1 MDAHTK
7 LKSCLLINLPVDAA
21 AVGTRHVAPLL
32 WRRRAVSIFIEF
44 AMDLRSPSKHTLAAL
59 FCLAVSCPIFIS
71 PAAAQ
76 TKRAL
81 LIGIDTYEAKGKAI
95 NKPAGATQRNDV
107 GETSRWDALEWGNLD
122 GSLND
127 VESVHEI
134 LASPKYGF
142 AENNIHI
149 VEEEK
154 ATRDGILQAM
164 KKYLLDE
171 PNRGDTVV
179 FYYAGHGS
187 QRYNSL
193 TDKPFHLDE
202 TIVPADASS
211 GAFDIRDKEIA
222 RLFNQIV
229 DKGILLTAI
238 FDSCHSGSIARGI
251 PVGSQG
257 KARFLAY
264 DTRDA
269 ADPPDKGPDGKP
281 AARPE
286 DRPGGALVLSATQH
300 DQPATEWTG
309 SDGKPHGA
317 FTVAFLD
324 ALQTLPANSSA
335 QDIYKRVK
343 VLLLGMGVP
352 QQPDLGGP
360 LERTHLAMFS
370 NSSGPDRLT
379 VAVRPEGVNGDGT
392 VELDGGLAMG
402 LGRGSELRKVGI
414 APGKPEVRVRIAQLE
429 GLSKSKAEIIRPAD
443 PAQIQPGD
451 LFELTAWVAPEN
463 SRLQVWMPSASL
475 SNASL
480 LQVAQETGKLRQ
492 SGNVKWIDDPVQ
504 SSPDYVMAW
513 NGSQWTLT
521 KAGGPAVSLGQSPAA
536 PAILSH
542 LPSKGRV
549 GFFLALPP
557 PNELLPSMKFGSGTD
572 NSAVE
577 VAATPERALYLLM
590 GRAAGKEIEYAWVR
604 KNIPEDDSKAK
615 LNSDEEGNVC
625 SSDSPYP
632 PRTNW
637 LPLGTT
643 ADSLAKTSRTLTE
656 YAGRLARVRS
666 WLELPAPPGGAN
678 EAFPYRLALK
688 RADAATIDKT
698 TDKGL
703 IQDGAV
709 AEGETYGLVLRAEG
723 KITPSTPRRWVYVLA
738 IECSGEGQLLYPRSG
753 EGNFL
758 PERGPDSKAWPAEID
773 LSGKSGAFSIGSP
786 FGIDTYILLTT
797 ADQIADLSA
806 FNFSGVLQAARGGPT
821 SPLAQLLGNTSANA
835 RSVNPAVPVNWSV
848 QYMPIRSVP
857 TEKRPANTQH

>member
-1 MDAHTK
+1 MFTSDEVTK
-7 LKSCLLINLPVDAA
+7 IQLK
-21 AVGTRHVAPLL
+21 GTRMRL
-32 WRRRAVSIFIEF
+32 RRA
-44 AMDLRSPSKHTLAAL
+44 RSRVAL
-59 FCLAVSCPIFIS
+59 FSWAIGSLLFTLPAV
-71 PAAAQ
+71 AQ

-81 LIGIDTYEAKGKAI
+81 LIGIDTYEAKGIALS
-95 NKPAGATQRNDV
+95 KPAGVGQRNDAT
-107 GETSRWDALEWGNLD
+107 GASRWDLLEWGNLD

-127 VESVHEI
+127 VESVHEL
-134 LASPKYGF
+134 LASPKFSF

-154 ATRDGILQAM
+154 ATREGILQAM

-171 PNRGDTVV
+171 PNPGDTVV

-229 DKGILLTAI
+229 DKGILLTAV

-257 KARFLAY
+257 KVRFLAY

-269 ADPPDKGPDGKP
+269 ADAPDKGPDGKP

-286 DRPGGALVLSATQH
+286 DRPGGVLVLSATQH
-300 DQPATEWTG
+300 DQSAMEWTG

-335 QDIYKRVK
+335 HDIYKRVK

-360 LERTHLAMFS
+360 TERIHLSMFS
-370 NSSGPDRLT
+370 NSAGADRLT
-379 VAVRPEGVNGDGT
+379 VAVRPEGVNSDGT
-392 VELDGGLAMG
+392 VELDGGLALG
-402 LGRGSELRKVGI
+402 LGRGSELRKVGLV
-414 APGKPEVRVRIAQLE
+414 PGKPEVRVRITQLE

-443 PAQIQPGD
+443 PNQFQPGD
-451 LFELTAWVAPEN
+451 LFELAAWVAPEN
-463 SRLQVWMPSASL
+463 SRLQVWMPPASL

-480 LQVAQETGKLRQ
+480 VRVAEEVGKLRQ
-492 SGNVKWIDDPVQ
+492 AENVRWIDDPVQ
-504 SSPDYVMAW
+504 FSPDYVMAW
-513 NGSQWTLT
+513 DGSQWTLT
-521 KAGGPAVSLGQSPAA
+521 KAGGAAVSLGQNPAA

-542 LPSKGRV
+542 LPSKGKA

-557 PNELLPSMKFGSGTD
+557 SSELLPALKLGRGTD

-577 VAATPERALYLLM
+577 VAASPEHAQYLLI
-590 GRAAGKEIEYAWVR
+590 GRSAGKEIEYAWLK
-604 KNIPEDDSKAK
+604 KNITENDVKSKLDSNED
-615 LNSDEEGNVC
+615 GNVC

-637 LPLGTT
+637 LPLGNA
-643 ADSLAKTSRTLTE
+643 ADSVAKTSETLIE
-656 YAGRLARVRS
+656 YADRLARVRS

-688 RADAATIDKT
+688 RADSATGTKPS
-698 TDKGL
+698 DKGL
-703 IQDGAV
+703 IQDGTV
-709 AEGETYGLVLRAEG
+709 VEGDTYGLVLRAEG
-723 KITPSTPRRWVYVLA
+723 KITASTPRRWVYVLA

-758 PERGPDSKAWPAEID
+758 PEKGPDAKAWPTEID
-773 LSGKSGAFSIGSP
+773 LSGTSGAFSIGSP

-806 FNFSGVLQAARGGPT
+806 FSFSGVLQAARGGPK
-821 SPLAQLLGNTSANA
+821 SPLAQLLGNASANA
-835 RSVNPAVPVNWSV
+835 RGINPVVPVNWSV
-848 QYMPIRSVP
+848 QYMPIRSVAV
-857 TEKRPANTQH
+857 EKRPAQTTPH

>member
-1 MDAHTK
+1 MFASDEVTTIRLTRSLLF
-7 LKSCLLINLPVDAA
+7 LKRTSSRVAIFCCAIACLV
-21 AVGTRHVAPLL
+21 
-32 WRRRAVSIFIEF
+32 
-44 AMDLRSPSKHTLAAL
+44 
-59 FCLAVSCPIFIS
+59 FIS
-71 PAAAQ
+71 PATAQ

-95 NKPAGATQRNDV
+95 SKPPGAGQRNDAADA
-107 GETSRWDALEWGNLD
+107 SRWDLLEWGNLD

-127 VESVHEI
+127 VESVHEL
-134 LASPKYGF
+134 LASPKFSF
-142 AENNIHI
+142 AENNIHVI
-149 VEEEK
+149 EEEM
-154 ATRDGILQAM
+154 ATREGILQAM
-164 KKYLLDE
+164 RKYLLDE

-300 DQPATEWTG
+300 EQSAMEWTG

-343 VLLLGMGVP
+343 VLLLGMGVA

-360 LERTHLAMFS
+360 ADRTHLSIFS
-370 NSSGPDRLT
+370 NSAGSDRLT
-379 VAVRPEGVNGDGT
+379 VAVRPEGVNSDGT
-392 VELDGGLAMG
+392 VELDGGLALG
-402 LGRGSELRKVGI
+402 LGRGSELRKVGL
-414 APGKPEVRVRIAQLE
+414 APGKPEVRVRITQLE

-443 PAQIQPGD
+443 SNQIQPGD
-451 LFELTAWVAPEN
+451 LFELAARVAPEN
-463 SRLQVWMPSASL
+463 SRLQVWMPPASL

-480 LQVAQETGKLRQ
+480 VRVAEEAGKLRQ
-492 SGNVKWIDDPVQ
+492 AASVKWIDDPVQ

-513 NGSQWTLT
+513 SGSQWTLT
-521 KAGGPAVSLGQSPAA
+521 KAGGPAISLGQNPAA

-542 LPSKGRV
+542 LPSQGKP

-557 PNELLPSMKFGSGTD
+557 SSELLTALKLGRGTD

-577 VAATPERALYLLM
+577 VAASPEHAQYLLI
-590 GRAAGKEIEYAWVR
+590 GRSTGKEIEYAWLK
-604 KNIPEDDSKAK
+604 KNISEGDSKTK
-615 LNSDEEGNVC
+615 LDSNEDGNVC
-625 SSDSPYP
+625 SLDSPYP

-637 LPLGTT
+637 LPLGNT
-643 ADSLAKTSRTLTE
+643 ADSAAKTSETLTE
-656 YAGRLARVRS
+656 YADRLARVRS

-688 RADAATIDKT
+688 QVNPATNGKASN
-698 TDKGL
+698 KGL
-703 IQDGAV
+703 IQDGTV
-709 AEGETYGLVLRAEG
+709 VEGDTYELVLRAEG
-723 KITPSTPRRWVYVLA
+723 KITASTPRRWIYVLA
-738 IECSGEGQLLYPRSG
+738 IDCNGEGQLLYPRSG

-758 PERGPDSKAWPAEID
+758 PERGPDAKAWPTEID
-773 LSGKSGAFSIGSP
+773 LSGTNGAFSIGSP

-806 FNFSGVLQAARGGPT
+806 FNFSGVLQAARGGPK
-821 SPLAQLLGNTSANA
+821 SPLAQLLANASANA
-835 RSVNPAVPVNWSV
+835 RGVNPAVPVNWSV
-848 QYMPIRSVP
+848 QYMPIRSVAAGIG
-857 TEKRPANTQH
+857 PAKTPH

>member
-1 MDAHTK
+1 MF
-7 LKSCLLINLPVDAA
+7 LNCS
-21 AVGTRHVAPLL
+21 
-32 WRRRAVSIFIEF
+32 
-44 AMDLRSPSKHTLAAL
+44 RSRVAL
-59 FCLAVSCPIFIS
+59 FSWAIGCFVLIS
-71 PAAAQ
+71 PASAQ

-95 NKPAGATQRNDV
+95 SKPAGAGQRNDAM
-107 GETSRWDALEWGNLD
+107 EASRWDLLDWGNLD

-127 VESVHEI
+127 VESVHEL
-134 LASPKYGF
+134 LASPKFGF

-251 PVGSQG
+251 PIGSQG

-269 ADPPDKGPDGKP
+269 ADPPDKSPDGKP
-281 AARPE
+281 LARPE

-300 DQPATEWTG
+300 DQSAMEWTG

-317 FTVAFLD
+317 FTAAFLD
-324 ALQTLPANSSA
+324 TLQALPANSSA
-335 QDIYKRVK
+335 EDVYKRVK

-360 LERTHLAMFS
+360 SERTHLSMFS
-370 NSSGPDRLT
+370 NSAGSDRLT
-379 VAVRPEGVNGDGT
+379 VAVRPEGVNADGT
-392 VELDGGLAMG
+392 VELDGGLALG
-402 LGRGSELRKVGI
+402 LGRGSELRKAGL
-414 APGKPEVRVRIAQLE
+414 APGKPELRVRITQLE

-443 PAQIQPGD
+443 PSQIQPGD
-451 LFELTAWVAPEN
+451 LFELAAWVAPEN
-463 SRLQVWMPSASL
+463 SRLQVWMPPASL
-475 SNASL
+475 SYTSL
-480 LQVAQETGKLRQ
+480 LKEAEETGKLRQ
-492 SGNVKWIDDPVQ
+492 APNVKWIDDPVQ
-504 SSPDYVMAW
+504 FSPDYMMAW

-521 KAGGPAVSLGQSPAA
+521 RAGGPAVSLGQSPAA

-542 LPSKGRV
+542 LPSKGKS

-557 PNELLPSMKFGSGTD
+557 SSELLPMLKLGYGTD

-577 VAATPERALYLLM
+577 VTASPERAQYLLI
-590 GRAAGKEIEYAWVR
+590 GRSAGKVIEYAWVK
-604 KNIPEDDSKAK
+604 KNITENESKTK
-615 LNSDEEGNVC
+615 LNRSEDGNVC

-632 PRTNW
+632 TRTNW
-637 LPLGTT
+637 FPLGTT
-643 ADSLAKTSRTLTE
+643 ADSFTKTSETLTD
-656 YAGRLARVRS
+656 YADRLARVRS

-688 RADAATIDKT
+688 RVNSGKDDRPN
-698 TDKGL
+698 DKGL
-703 IQDGAV
+703 IQDGTV
-709 AEGETYGLVLRAEG
+709 VEGDTFGLVLRAEG
-723 KITPSTPRRWVYVLA
+723 KITASTPRRWVYVLA

-758 PERGPDSKAWPAEID
+758 PERGPDAKSWPTEID
-773 LSGKSGAFSIGSP
+773 LSGEGGAFSIGTP

-806 FNFSGVLQAARGGPT
+806 FNFSGVLQAARGGAK
-821 SPLAQLLGNTSANA
+821 SPLAQLLGNASANA
-835 RSVNPAVPVNWSV
+835 RGVNPAVPVSWSV
-848 QYMPIRSVP
+848 QYMPIHSVAA
-857 TEKRPANTQH
+857 ENRPAKTPH

>member
-1 MDAHTK
+1 MFLTCLRTGLLATVI
-7 LKSCLLINLPVDAA
+7 SCFL
-21 AVGTRHVAPLL
+21 
-32 WRRRAVSIFIEF
+32 
-44 AMDLRSPSKHTLAAL
+44 
-59 FCLAVSCPIFIS
+59 FIS
-71 PAAAQ
+71 PVHAQ

-81 LIGIDTYEAKGKAI
+81 LIGINTYEAKGKQI
-95 NKPAGATQRNDV
+95 SKPAGVTQKGDAADA
-107 GETSRWDALEWGNLD
+107 GRWDLREWENLD

-127 VESVHEI
+127 VESVHEL

-142 AENNIHI
+142 AENNIHV

-154 ATRDGILQAM
+154 ATREGILQAM
-164 KKYLLDE
+164 KRYLLDE
-171 PNRGDTVV
+171 PGRGDTVV

-202 TIVPADASS
+202 TIVPADAGS

-229 DKGILLTAI
+229 DKGILLTAV

-251 PVGSQG
+251 PVGSPG

-264 DTRDA
+264 DPRDA

-286 DRPGGALVLSATQH
+286 DRTGGAVVLSATQH
-300 DQPATEWTG
+300 DQSSLEWTG
-309 SDGKPHGA
+309 RDGKLHGA
-317 FTVAFLD
+317 FTVALLD

-335 QDIYKRVK
+335 QDVYKRIK

-360 LERTHLAMFS
+360 SERTRLSLFN
-370 NSSGPDRLT
+370 NSVGTDRLT
-379 VAVRPEGVNGDGT
+379 VAVRPEGVNSDGS
-392 VELDGGLAMG
+392 VELDGGLALG

-443 PAQIQPGD
+443 ASQIQPGD

-463 SRLQVWMPSASL
+463 SRLQVWMPPASL
-475 SNASL
+475 SSADL
-480 LQVAQETGKLRQ
+480 LQVAEETGKLRQ
-492 SGNVKWIDDPVQ
+492 AGNVKWIDDPVE
-504 SSPDYVMAW
+504 SSPEYVMAW

-521 KAGGPAVSLGQSPAA
+521 KAGGPAVNLGQSPAA

-542 LPSKGRV
+542 LPTKGKT

-557 PNELLPSMKFGSGTD
+557 SRELSPFLKLGSGTE
-572 NSAVE
+572 NTAVE
-577 VAATPERALYLLM
+577 VATSPERAQYLLV
-590 GRAAGKEIEYAWVR
+590 GRAAGKDIEYAWLR
-604 KNIPEDDSKAK
+604 KHISEADSKAK
-615 LNSDEEGNVC
+615 LESNENGNAC

-637 LPLGTT
+637 LPLGQTS
-643 ADSLAKTSRTLTE
+643 DSLAKASQTLTE
-656 YAGRLARVRS
+656 YADRLARVRS
-666 WLELPAPPGGAN
+666 WLELPAPPSGAN
-678 EAFPYRLALK
+678 DAFPYRLGLK
-688 RADAATIDKT
+688 RVDSATSSNSSDKR
-698 TDKGL
+698 
-703 IQDGAV
+703 IVQDGTV
-709 AEGETYGLVLRAEG
+709 VEGDSFGLVLRAEG
-723 KITPSTPRRWVYVLA
+723 KITAFTPRRWVYVLA
-738 IECSGEGQLLYPRSG
+738 IECSGEGVLLYPRSG

-758 PERGPDSKAWPAEID
+758 PEKAPGANAWPAEID
-773 LSGKSGAFSIGSP
+773 LSGKSGTFSIGSP
-786 FGIDTYILLTT
+786 FGVDTYVLLTT

-806 FNFSGVLQAARGGPT
+806 FNFSGVLQATRGGPQ
-821 SPLAQLLGNTSANA
+821 SPLAQLLGNASANT
-835 RSVNPAVPVNWSV
+835 RGVNPSVPVNWSV
-848 QYMPIRSVP
+848 QYMPIRSVAV
-857 TEKRPANTQH
+857 EKRPATTPH

>member
-1 MDAHTK
+1 MF
-7 LKSCLLINLPVDAA
+7 LKSAQFRLKLLCLTI
-21 AVGTRHVAPLL
+21 G
-32 WRRRAVSIFIEF
+32 
-44 AMDLRSPSKHTLAAL
+44 
-59 FCLAVSCPIFIS
+59 CLAIVS
-71 PAAAQ
+71 PATAQ

-81 LIGIDTYEAKGKAI
+81 LIGIDTYEAKGKTI
-95 NKPAGATQRNDV
+95 SKPAGLYQRNDAADA
-107 GETSRWDALEWGNLD
+107 SRWDLLEWGNLD

-127 VESVHEI
+127 VESLHEL
-134 LASPKYGF
+134 LASPKFGF

-171 PNRGDTVV
+171 SVRGDTVV

-211 GAFDIRDKEIA
+211 GVFDIRDKEIA

-251 PVGSQG
+251 PVGSPG

-269 ADPPDKGPDGKP
+269 ADPPDKSPDGKP

-286 DRPGGALVLSATQH
+286 DRPGGALILSATQH
-300 DQPATEWTG
+300 DQLATEWTG
-309 SDGKPHGA
+309 NDGKPHGA

-343 VLLLGMGVP
+343 VLLMGMGVA

-360 LERTHLAMFS
+360 LDRTHLAMFS
-370 NSSGPDRLT
+370 NSAGPERLT

-402 LGRGSELRKVGI
+402 LGRGSELRKVGLT
-414 APGKPEVRVRIAQLE
+414 AGKSELRVRITQLD
-429 GLSKSKAEIIRPAD
+429 GLSKSRAEIIRPAD
-443 PAQIQPGD
+443 SSQIQPGD
-451 LFELTAWVAPEN
+451 LFELVAWVAPEN
-463 SRLQVWMPSASL
+463 SRLQVWMPPASL
-475 SNASL
+475 SNSSL
-480 LQVAQETGKLRQ
+480 RQVVEEAGKLRQ
-492 SGNVKWIDDPVQ
+492 AGNVKWVDDPVQ

-513 NGSQWTLT
+513 NGNQWTLT
-521 KAGGPAVSLGQSPAA
+521 KAGGAAVNLGQNPSAQ
-536 PAILSH
+536 AILTH
-542 LPSKGRV
+542 LPTKEKT

-557 PNELLPSMKFGSGTD
+557 SSELLPALKLGRGTE
-572 NSAVE
+572 NNAVE
-577 VAATPERALYLLM
+577 VPPSAERAQYLLV
-590 GRAAGKEIEYAWVR
+590 GRPAGKEIEYAWLK
-604 KNIPEDDSKAK
+604 KNFSESDSKSK

-625 SSDSPYP
+625 SADSPYP

-637 LPLGTT
+637 LPIGQT
-643 ADSLAKTSRTLTE
+643 ADSLAKTSETLTE
-656 YAGRLARVRS
+656 YADRLARVRS
-666 WLELPAPPGGAN
+666 WLELPSPPSGTN
-678 EAFPYRLALK
+678 DAFPYRLGLK
-688 RADAATIDKT
+688 RVDSAANSRSNDNGIV
-698 TDKGL
+698 
-703 IQDGAV
+703 QDGTV
-709 AEGETYGLVLRAEG
+709 VEGDTFGLVLRAEG
-723 KITPSTPRRWVYVLA
+723 KITASTPRRWVYVLA
-738 IECSGEGQLLYPRSG
+738 IECNGEGQLLYPRSG

-758 PERGPDSKAWPAEID
+758 PEKGPDAKAWPTEID
-773 LSGKSGAFSIGSP
+773 LSGKSGSFSIGSP

-806 FNFSGVLQAARGGPT
+806 FNFSGVLQASRGGPK
-821 SPLAQLLGNTSANA
+821 SPLSQLLGNASANT
-835 RSVNPAVPVNWSV
+835 RGVNPAVPVNWSV
-848 QYMPIRSVP
+848 QYMPIRSVAA
-857 TEKRPANTQH
+857 EKLPAKTPH

>member
-1 MDAHTK
+1 MFPIRLRTG
-7 LKSCLLINLPVDAA
+7 LLASTICC
-21 AVGTRHVAPLL
+21 
-32 WRRRAVSIFIEF
+32 F
-44 AMDLRSPSKHTLAAL
+44 
-59 FCLAVSCPIFIS
+59 IFIS
-71 PAAAQ
+71 PACAQ
-76 TKRAL
+76 TKHAL

-95 NKPAGATQRNDV
+95 SKPAGVAQRGD
-107 GETSRWDALEWGNLD
+107 TTDASRWDLREWGNLD

-127 VESVHEI
+127 VESVREL

-154 ATRDGILQAM
+154 ATREGILQAM

-171 PNRGDTVV
+171 PSRGDTVV

-187 QRYNSL
+187 QRFNSL

-229 DKGILLTAI
+229 DKGILLTAV

-264 DTRDA
+264 DPRDA
-269 ADPPDKGPDGKP
+269 ADPPDKGPDGKA

-286 DRPGGALVLSATQH
+286 DRAGGAIVVSATQH
-300 DQPATEWTG
+300 DQSAMEWTG

-335 QDIYKRVK
+335 QDVYKRVK

-352 QQPDLGGP
+352 QQPDLGGSS
-360 LERTHLAMFS
+360 ERTRLSLFS
-370 NSSGPDRLT
+370 NSSGPERLT
-379 VAVRPEGVNGDGT
+379 VAVRPEGINSDGT
-392 VELDGGLAMG
+392 VELDGGLALG

-414 APGKPEVRVRIAQLE
+414 APGKPEVRIRIAQLE

-443 PAQIQPGD
+443 PNQIQPGD

-463 SRLQVWMPSASL
+463 SRLQVWMPPGSL
-475 SNASL
+475 SKTSL
-480 LQVAQETGKLRQ
+480 LQVAEETGKLRQ
-492 SGNVKWIDDPVQ
+492 AANVKWIDDPVQ

-521 KAGGPAVSLGQSPAA
+521 KSGGPVTNLGQSPAA
-536 PAILSH
+536 PAILSR
-542 LPSKGRV
+542 LPSKGKT

-557 PNELLPSMKFGSGTD
+557 SSELLPSLKLGSGTE
-572 NSAVE
+572 NNAVE
-577 VAATPERALYLLM
+577 IAVSPERAQYLLI
-590 GRAAGKEIEYAWVR
+590 GRSAGKDIEYAWLR
-604 KNIPEDDSKAK
+604 KNITDGDAKVKLDS
-615 LNSDEEGNVC
+615 NENGNVC

-637 LPLGTT
+637 LPLGLTS
-643 ADSLAKTSRTLTE
+643 DSLAKTSETLTE
-656 YAGRLARVRS
+656 YADRLARVRS
-666 WLELPAPPGGAN
+666 WMELPAPPSGAN

-688 RADAATIDKT
+688 RVDSVTKSGSGKNGI
-698 TDKGL
+698 
-703 IQDGAV
+703 IQDGMV
-709 AEGETYGLVLRAEG
+709 VEGEKYGLELRAEG
-723 KITPSTPRRWVYVLA
+723 KITASTPRRWVYVLA
-738 IECSGEGQLLYPRSG
+738 IECSGEGVLLYPRSG

-758 PERGPDSKAWPAEID
+758 PERGPGTNAWPTEID
-773 LSGKSGAFSIGSP
+773 LSGGSESFSVSSP
-786 FGIDTYILLTT
+786 FGVDTYILLTT
-797 ADQIADLSA
+797 ADQIADVSA
-806 FNFSGVLQAARGGPT
+806 FNFSGVLQATRGGPQ
-821 SPLAQLLGNTSANA
+821 SPLGQLLGNASANT
-835 RSVNPAVPVNWSV
+835 RGTNPAVPVNWSV
-848 QYMPIRSVP
+848 QYMPIRSVAA
-857 TEKRPANTQH
+857 EKRPPTAQH

>member
-1 MDAHTK
+1 MFPGQTNFRRA
-7 LKSCLLINLPVDAA
+7 LLSCLILCQF
-21 AVGTRHVAPLL
+21 
-32 WRRRAVSIFIEF
+32 SISS
-44 AMDLRSPSKHTLAAL
+44 AG
-59 FCLAVSCPIFIS
+59 
-71 PAAAQ
+71 AQ

-81 LIGIDTYEAKGKAI
+81 LIGIDTYAAKGKTI
-95 NKPAGATQRNDV
+95 SKPAGADQKSDAADA
-107 GETSRWDALEWGNLD
+107 SRWDLLEWGNLD

-134 LASPKYGF
+134 LASPKFGF
-142 AENNIHI
+142 AQSNIHV
-149 VEEEK
+149 VEEAS
-154 ATRDGILQAM
+154 ATREGILQAM

-171 PNRGDTVV
+171 PARGDTVV

-202 TIVPADASS
+202 TIVPSDASS
-211 GAFDIRDKEIA
+211 GMFDIRDKEIA

-229 DKGILLTAI
+229 DKGILLTAV

-281 AARPE
+281 VPRPE
-286 DRPGGALVLSATQH
+286 DRPGGALILSATQH
-300 DQPATEWTG
+300 DQSAMEWTG
-309 SDGKPHGA
+309 SDAKPHGA
-317 FTVAFLD
+317 FTTAFLD
-324 ALQTLPANSSA
+324 TLQTLPANASA
-335 QDIYKRVK
+335 EDVYKRVK
-343 VLLLGMGVP
+343 VLLLGMGLP

-360 LERTHLAMFS
+360 ADRVRLSLFGNT
-370 NSSGPDRLT
+370 SGAERLT

-392 VELDGGLAMG
+392 IELDGGLALG
-402 LGRGSELRKVGI
+402 LGKGSELKKVGL
-414 APGKPEVRVRIAQLE
+414 APGKSEVRVRITQLE
-429 GLSKSKAEIIRPAD
+429 GLSKSKAEIIHLAD
-443 PAQIQPGD
+443 VSHIQPGD
-451 LFELTAWVAPEN
+451 LFELAAWVAPEN
-463 SRLQVWMPSASL
+463 SRLQVWMPPASL

-480 LQVAQETGKLRQ
+480 LQVSAEAEKLRQ
-492 SGNVKWIDDPVQ
+492 AANVKWIDDPVQ
-504 SSPDYVMAW
+504 STPDDAMAW

-521 KAGGPAVSLGQSPAA
+521 KAGGPVAVSLGQNPTAQA
-536 PAILSH
+536 VLSH
-542 LPSKGRV
+542 LPAQGKA

-557 PNELLPSMKFGSGTD
+557 SKELLPALKLGSGTE

-577 VAATPERALYLLM
+577 IAASPERAQYLLI
-590 GRAAGKEIEYAWVR
+590 GRAAGNEIEYAWVR
-604 KNIPEDDSKAK
+604 KNIGDGESKAK
-615 LNSDEEGNVC
+615 LDSNEGGNVC

-637 LPLGTT
+637 LPAGRTPE
-643 ADSLAKTSRTLTE
+643 SFAKMSETLTE
-656 YAGRLARVRS
+656 YADRLARVRS

-688 RADAATIDKT
+688 RLGAATSSKSSGS
-698 TDKGL
+698 GL
-703 IQDGAV
+703 VQDGTV
-709 AEGETYGLVLRAEG
+709 FEGDTFGLALRAEG
-723 KITPSTPRRWVYVLA
+723 KITAATPRRWVYVLA

-758 PERGPDSKAWPAEID
+758 PEKGPDAKAWPTEID
-773 LSGKSGAFSIGSP
+773 LTGASGAFSIGSP

-806 FNFSGVLQAARGGPT
+806 FNFSGVLQATRGGPA
-821 SPLAQLLGNTSANA
+821 SPLAQLLGNASANT
-835 RSVNPAVPVNWSV
+835 RGINPAVPVNWSV
-848 QYMPIRSVP
+848 QYMPIRSVAAVKP
-857 TEKRPANTQH
+857 SGKLPQ

>member
-1 MDAHTK
+1 ML
-7 LKSCLLINLPVDAA
+7 LK
-21 AVGTRHVAPLL
+21 G
-32 WRRRAVSIFIEF
+32 
-44 AMDLRSPSKHTLAAL
+44 LRSQIAFLCWAIV
-59 FCLAVSCPIFIS
+59 CLILIP
-71 PAAAQ
+71 PAEAQ

-95 NKPAGATQRNDV
+95 SKPAGAAQRNDAA
-107 GETSRWDALEWGNLD
+107 EASRWDLLEWGNLD

-127 VESVHEI
+127 VESVHEL
-134 LASPKYGF
+134 LASPKFAF
-142 AENNIHI
+142 AENNIHV

-154 ATRDGILQAM
+154 ATREGILQAM

-187 QRYNSL
+187 QRFNSL

-269 ADPPDKGPDGKP
+269 KDPPDRSPDGNP
-281 AARPE
+281 APRPE
-286 DRPGGALVLSATQH
+286 DRPRGALVLSATQH
-300 DQPATEWTG
+300 DQSAMEWTG
-309 SDGKPHGA
+309 NDGKPHGA
-317 FTVAFLD
+317 FTAAFLD

-343 VLLLGMGVP
+343 VLLLGMGVA
-352 QQPDLGGP
+352 QQPDLGGTV
-360 LERTHLAMFS
+360 ERAHAPMFS
-370 NSSGPDRLT
+370 NSTGSERVT
-379 VAVRPEGVNGDGT
+379 VAVRPEGLNSDGT
-392 VELDGGLAMG
+392 VELDGGLALG
-402 LGRGSELRKVGI
+402 LGRGSELRKVGL
-414 APGKPEVRVRIAQLE
+414 APGKPEVRVRITQLE

-443 PAQIQPGD
+443 PNQIQPGD

-463 SRLQVWMPSASL
+463 SRLQVWMPPATLSSAT
-475 SNASL
+475 L
-480 LQVAQETGKLRQ
+480 LRVAEEVGKLRQ
-492 SGNVKWIDDPVQ
+492 AGNVKWIDDPIQ
-504 SSPDYVMAW
+504 SNPDYVMSW

-521 KAGGPAVSLGQSPAA
+521 KAGAPAVNLGQSPAA

-542 LPSKGRV
+542 LPSTGIA

-557 PNELLPSMKFGSGTD
+557 SSELSPALKLGVGSG

-577 VAATPERALYLLM
+577 FAASPERAQYLLV
-590 GRAAGKEIEYAWVR
+590 GRAAGKQIEYAWLK
-604 KNIPEDDSKAK
+604 KNISVEDSKTK
-615 LNSDEEGNVC
+615 LNPDEEGNVC

-643 ADSLAKTSRTLTE
+643 ADSLAKTSETLTE
-656 YAGRLARVRS
+656 YADRLARVRS

-688 RADAATIDKT
+688 RVDSIANEKQSDRR
-698 TDKGL
+698 L
-703 IQDGAV
+703 IQDGTV
-709 AEGETYGLVLRAEG
+709 VEGDTYGLVLRAEG
-723 KITPSTPRRWVYVLA
+723 KITASTPRRWVYVLA

-758 PERGPDSKAWPAEID
+758 PEKGPDAKAWPTEID
-773 LSGKSGAFSIGSP
+773 LSGSSGAFSIGSP
-786 FGIDTYILLTT
+786 FGVDTYILLTT

-806 FNFSGVLQAARGGPT
+806 FNFSGVLQATRGGPK
-821 SPLAQLLGNTSANA
+821 SPLAQLLGNASANA
-835 RSVNPAVPVNWSV
+835 RGTNPVVPVNWSV
-848 QYMPIRSVP
+848 QYMPIRSVAAD
-857 TEKRPANTQH
+857 KRPAQTPH

>member
-1 MDAHTK
+1 MPLKPALSRMAHFCCAFV
-7 LKSCLLINLPVDAA
+7 CLL
-21 AVGTRHVAPLL
+21 
-32 WRRRAVSIFIEF
+32 
-44 AMDLRSPSKHTLAAL
+44 
-59 FCLAVSCPIFIS
+59 CIS

-95 NKPAGATQRNDV
+95 SKPPGTAQRNDAADA
-107 GETSRWDALEWGNLD
+107 SRWDLLEWGNLD

-127 VESVHEI
+127 VESVHEL
-134 LASPKYGF
+134 LASPKFGF

-154 ATRDGILQAM
+154 ATREGILQAM

-202 TIVPADASS
+202 TIVPSDASS

-229 DKGILLTAI
+229 DKGILLTAV

-286 DRPGGALVLSATQH
+286 DRAGGALVLSATQH
-300 DQPATEWTG
+300 DQSAMEWTG

-317 FTVAFLD
+317 FTTAFLD
-324 ALQTLPANSSA
+324 TLQTLPANSSA
-335 QDIYKRVK
+335 QDVYKRVK

-352 QQPDLGGP
+352 QQPDFGGP
-360 LERTHLAMFS
+360 ADRTRLS
-370 NSSGPDRLT
+370 LLGNSLGSDRLT

-392 VELDGGLAMG
+392 VELDGGLALG

-414 APGKPEVRVRIAQLE
+414 ASDMPEVRVRITQLE
-429 GLSKSKAEIIRPAD
+429 GLSKSKAEITRPAD
-443 PAQIQPGD
+443 ASQIQPGD
-451 LFELTAWVAPEN
+451 LFELAAWVAPDN
-463 SRLQVWMPSASL
+463 RRLQVWMPPASL
-475 SNASL
+475 ANANL
-480 LQVAQETGKLRQ
+480 LQVSAEVGKLRQ
-492 SGNVKWIDDPVQ
+492 AANVKWIDDPVE
-504 SSPDYVMAW
+504 SSPDSVMAW

-521 KAGGPAVSLGQSPAA
+521 SARGPAVTLGQNPSAA
-536 PAILSH
+536 AILSH
-542 LPSKGRV
+542 FPAKGKT

-557 PNELLPSMKFGSGTD
+557 SSELFPALKLGNRSD

-577 VAATPERALYLLM
+577 VAVSPERAQYLLV
-590 GRAAGKEIEYAWVR
+590 GRASGREIEYSWLS
-604 KNIPEDDSKAK
+604 KNITGSDAKTK
-615 LNSDEEGNVC
+615 LNPNEDGNVC

-643 ADSLAKTSRTLTE
+643 ADSLEKTSETLTE
-656 YAGRLARVRS
+656 YADRLARVRS
-666 WLELPAPPGGAN
+666 WLELPVPPGGAN
-678 EAFPYRLALK
+678 DAFPYRLALK
-688 RADAATIDKT
+688 RVDSTANAKPKDS
-698 TDKGL
+698 GL
-703 IQDGAV
+703 IQDGTV
-709 AEGETYGLVLRAEG
+709 VEGDTFGLVLRAEG
-723 KITPSTPRRWVYVLA
+723 KITAVTPRRWVYVLA

-758 PERGPDSKAWPAEID
+758 PEKGPDAKAWPTEID
-773 LSGKSGAFSIGSP
+773 LSGASGTFSIGSP

-797 ADQIADLSA
+797 ADQIADLGA
-806 FNFSGVLQAARGGPT
+806 FNFSGVLQAARGVPR
-821 SPLAQLLGNTSANA
+821 SPLAQLLGNASANA
-835 RSVNPAVPVNWSV
+835 RGVNPTVPANWSV
-848 QYMPIRSVP
+848 QYMPIRSIA
-857 TEKRPANTQH
+857 TEKAPAKTQQQH